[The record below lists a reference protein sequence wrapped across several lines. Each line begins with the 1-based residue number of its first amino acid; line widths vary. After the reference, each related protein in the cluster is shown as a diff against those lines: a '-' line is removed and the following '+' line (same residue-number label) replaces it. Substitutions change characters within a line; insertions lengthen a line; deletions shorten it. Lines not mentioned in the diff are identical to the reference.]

1 MIVINLLP
9 EEYRQKKRAPL
20 KFLLATAAVV
30 AVNASLLA
38 VWAWTSYGV
47 ATEVES
53 ELALLKDTEAG
64 LQPQVAYHD
73 ALEAESKLFESREG
87 TLKKITEARVSWTE
101 QIDDLVD
108 LINRGGDGDKYL
120 IWLDGLTVDTRENS
134 RAGTYGDLKATAH
147 SGTASI
153 THVANFLEDVEHS
166 PLSRNFLP
174 PVPPKGTA
182 VTKDEGLMPAEIWN
196 FPLEMSLKAP
206 KDRERD

>member
-9 EEYRQKKRAPL
+9 EQYRQKQRAPL
-20 KFLLATAAVV
+20 KFMLATAGVV

-38 VWAWTSYGV
+38 LWAWTSYGV

-53 ELALLKDTEAG
+53 ELQLLKDTESG
-64 LQPQVAYHD
+64 LKPQVAYHD
-73 ALEAESKLFESREG
+73 ALETESAQFDSREA
-87 TLKKITEARVSWTE
+87 TLRKITEARVSWTKE
-101 QIDDLVD
+101 VDNLVD
-108 LINRGGDGDKYL
+108 LINRGGEGDKYL
-120 IWLDGLTVDTRENS
+120 IWLDGLSVDTKENE
-134 RAGTYGDLKATAH
+134 RANTWGELKATAH

-166 PLSRNFLP
+166 PLGLDFEP

-206 KDRERD
+206 KDRGSK